1 MDWVDLVEMDRAGWR
16 LVHGLVIP
24 IVELSDLKRQAQ
36 LKQVKARA
44 AKTKLSF

>member
-1 MDWVDLVEMDRAGWR
+1 MDLVEMDRAGWR

-24 IVELSDLKRQAQ
+24 IVELSDFKRQAQ